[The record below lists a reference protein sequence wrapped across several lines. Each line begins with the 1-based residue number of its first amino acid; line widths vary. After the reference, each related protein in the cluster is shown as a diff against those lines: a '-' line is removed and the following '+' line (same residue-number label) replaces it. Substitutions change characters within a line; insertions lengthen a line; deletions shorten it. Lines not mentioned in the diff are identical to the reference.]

1 MIPERSHFQNRGGN
15 LFRFLNCGAGTGE
28 NESRI
33 SFSISFCLQKSRR
46 SSSQN
51 YRVEKLDMDPRPK
64 ERRVYSQFL
73 KLSKAS
79 HLVDFSLQKPCEE
92 VSVFFVTK
100 TGDKLRLIIDA
111 RRFNAHFRPCR
122 TQSG

>member
-46 SSSQN
+46 SRSQN
-51 YRVEKLDMDPRPK
+51 YRVEKTLHGSAAQGAPGLLAVLEAFEGLPPRGL
-64 ERRVYSQFL
+64 FL
-73 KLSKAS
+73 AKALRGS
-79 HLVDFSLQKPCEE
+79 FSL
-92 VSVFFVTK
+92 
-100 TGDKLRLIIDA
+100 LRDED
-111 RRFNAHFRPCR
+111 
-122 TQSG
+122 G